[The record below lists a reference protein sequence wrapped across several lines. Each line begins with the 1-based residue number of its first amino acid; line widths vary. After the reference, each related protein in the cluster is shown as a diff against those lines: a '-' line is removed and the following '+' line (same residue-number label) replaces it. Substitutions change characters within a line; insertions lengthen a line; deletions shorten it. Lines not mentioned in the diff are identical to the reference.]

1 MKKMIGPFE
10 QLNEADQK
18 AAMDVAIATVLISL
32 QIPSAGQPLYDFLV
46 NEFARCHG
54 LPRQVVRYALRHL
67 GQALYTQNW
76 TLTVQK
82 AESKVVT
89 KFTPDSAPASRN
101 GNGEGDNG
109 SGGVPQ
115 TPG

>member
-1 MKKMIGPFE
+1 MTGPYE
-10 QLNEADQK
+10 QLNDADQK

-32 QIPSAGQPLYDFLV
+32 QIPSAGQPLYDYLV
-46 NEFARCHG
+46 AEFSKSHG

-67 GQALYTQNW
+67 GQALYSQDW

-101 GNGEGDNG
+101 GSEEGDNG

-115 TPG
+115 KSG